1 MDNTTKPIIAAP
13 TARGDTNLD
22 GMRNILADT
31 FYEIGYNDTLVD
43 TLVNI
48 LIERNVIDFSVVDDT
63 RDVMDQLSD
72 HYGESALW
80 GDLAGTVALEGLTI
94 SLTDELGKNWRTAKG
109 STFRERIR
117 HIITEAAKA
126 LDLKVISCYE
136 LENSS
141 PLSEEL
147 EGVKR
152 HLTIDYG
159 EFNSYLP
166 NVDFVIYTPENSLP
180 LAVISCLVNLKNQV
194 IEKAYWKRKLQA
206 DKNRASIKFYL
217 ITADLDK
224 ALKIVDVPKRE
235 RIIAEVELDGTY
247 VLTAEEIEE
256 SGKVKLFEHFIEDLK
271 KLIEEESTR

>member
-13 TARGDTNLD
+13 TAREDRPLD
-22 GMRNILADT
+22 GRKNILTDT
-31 FYEIGYNDTLVD
+31 LYELGYNDTLVD
-43 TLVNI
+43 PLVNI

-63 RDVMDQLSD
+63 RDVMDQLSE

-94 SLTDELGKNWRTAKG
+94 SLTDELGKDWRTAKG

-141 PLSEEL
+141 TLSEEL
-147 EGVKR
+147 EDVKR
-152 HLTIDYG
+152 HLTINYG

-166 NVDFVIYTPENSLP
+166 NVDFAIYTPENSRVI
-180 LAVISCLVNLKNQV
+180 AVISCLVNLKDRI
-194 IEKAYWKRKLQA
+194 IEQAYWKRKLQTEEN
-206 DKNRASIKFYL
+206 KASIKFYL
-217 ITADLDK
+217 ITADLDE

-247 VLTAEEIEE
+247 VLTAEELEE
-256 SGKVKLFEHFIEDLK
+256 SDKVKLFEHFIQDLK
-271 KLIEEESTR
+271 KLIEEN